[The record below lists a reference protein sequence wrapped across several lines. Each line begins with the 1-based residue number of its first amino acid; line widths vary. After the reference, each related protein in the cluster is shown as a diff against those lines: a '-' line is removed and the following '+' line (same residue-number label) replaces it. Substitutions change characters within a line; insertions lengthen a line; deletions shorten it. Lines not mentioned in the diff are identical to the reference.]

1 MSMKNDISFIID
13 LRLKLYEHQSTYNP
27 NLPLRFLMYLS
38 NLYSKI
44 TANENLY
51 GTKLVK
57 IQAPQFVVFYN
68 GVEKRPEREIM
79 KLSDAYMTQEKDVAL
94 ELIVEIIN
102 INVGYNED
110 IKRACKTLND
120 YSIYVQRVRDYRTE
134 GMSIEE
140 AVDFRI
146 EECIR
151 DGVLR
156 EFLIKHKT
164 EAREVSIF
172 EYNQEEHRK
181 KEQEE
186 YYAAGQLLEFQNTV
200 RKLLSKGM
208 TKEDIAELLDKDI
221 AEIDAVTME

>member
-57 IQAPQFVVFYN
+57 MQAPQFVVFYN

-94 ELIVEIIN
+94 ELIVEVIN

-140 AVDFRI
+140 AVDFTI

-186 YYAAGQLLEFQNTV
+186 YYVAGQLLEFQNTV

>member
-44 TANENLY
+44 TANKNLY

-94 ELIVEIIN
+94 ELIVEVIN

-140 AVDFRI
+140 AVDFTI

-186 YYAAGQLLEFQNTV
+186 YYVAGQLLEFQNTV